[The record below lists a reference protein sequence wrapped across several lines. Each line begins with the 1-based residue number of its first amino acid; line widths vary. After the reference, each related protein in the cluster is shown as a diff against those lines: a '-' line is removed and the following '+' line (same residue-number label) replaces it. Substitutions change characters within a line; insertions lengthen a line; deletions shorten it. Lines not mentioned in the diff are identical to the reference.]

1 MPRLNSLTAQSFNS
15 RIPLFDSGYV
25 ADGDFSAPSLITNWA
40 RSNFTGSGNL
50 PFKTS
55 NNQVEFANNAVL
67 SQTIGGLPT
76 NTTFTLSFYVYTLI
90 DAAPNNNGVYV
101 IWVTAG
107 VTEIRTF
114 IRNTGLITA
123 TVNNATSSSAT
134 IEFRCVGGAG
144 SQLIIDRVA
153 LV

>member
-25 ADGDFSAPSLITNWA
+25 ADGNFTAPSLISNWS
-40 RSNFTGSGNL
+40 RSNFTGIGNL
-50 PFKTS
+50 PFKTA

-67 SQTIGGLPT
+67 SQTVGSLPT

-90 DAAPNNNGVYV
+90 DTSTNANGVYV
-101 IWVTAG
+101 NWNTAG

-123 TVNNATSSSAT
+123 TVNTATNSSAT
-134 IEFRCVGGAG
+134 IEFRCVGGTG
-144 SQLIIDRVA
+144 SQLIIDKVA